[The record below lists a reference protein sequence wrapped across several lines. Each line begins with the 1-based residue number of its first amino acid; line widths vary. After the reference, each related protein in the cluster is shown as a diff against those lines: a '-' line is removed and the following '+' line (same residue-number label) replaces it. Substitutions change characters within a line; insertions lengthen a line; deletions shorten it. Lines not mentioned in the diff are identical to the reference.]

1 MILSQCASAA
11 RRLRLLNAFD
21 VLCHELW
28 GKPQGSFQVM
38 SARESSGGLVARHAG
53 SPPPPHLFAFLVRKP
68 NFPPHVEI
76 IAI

>member
-11 RRLRLLNAFD
+11 RRLRLLNVFD

-38 SARESSGGLVARHAG
+38 SARESSGGLVGRHAG
-53 SPPPPHLFAFLVRKP
+53 SPPPHLFAFLVRKP